1 MTKTKTRKKQMFYS
15 IGQVSKKFNLSPHTL
30 RYYDKLGLFPKVGKS
45 SSGLRRF
52 SEEDLSWLGIIECL
66 KATGLTLKGIKHYLD
81 LAERGNQT
89 ISERKQIMLKQK
101 AQVEQEIKALKQNLQ
116 KLNFKIK
123 YYELAEKLGE
133 ENVYQQNPEMLTERD
148 RLFNKT
154 AA

>member
-1 MTKTKTRKKQMFYS
+1 MFYS

-52 SEEDLSWLGIIECL
+52 SEEDLSWIGIIECL

-89 ISERKQIMLKQK
+89 ISERKQIMLEQK

-133 ENVYQQNPEMLTERD
+133 ENVYKQNPEMLTERD